1 MPLRHVVL
9 LVATAFWWGA
19 AYVFAAL
26 ALEGFNPV
34 TLVALRLVLAAVA
47 LTAVLALSGGVAL
60 RAAWGTVRRRRACR
74 CCSP

>member
-19 AYVFAAL
+19 AYGFAAL

-34 TLVALRLVLAAVA
+34 TLVALRLVLAA
-47 LTAVLALSGGVAL
+47 LS
-60 RAAWGTVRRRRACR
+60 R
-74 CCSP
+74 